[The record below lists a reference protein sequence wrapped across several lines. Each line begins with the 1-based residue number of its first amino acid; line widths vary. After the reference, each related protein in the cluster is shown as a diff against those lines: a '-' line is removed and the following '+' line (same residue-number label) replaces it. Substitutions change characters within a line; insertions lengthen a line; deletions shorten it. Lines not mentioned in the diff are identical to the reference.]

1 MSLKDTMAE
10 VTSLLKETAENSK
23 SMGDELRKVRESQDA
38 MLKVTK
44 ANKTESKPFE
54 GMKPPS
60 DDDDMAKAKAQNE
73 SVRNSMKDS
82 SRELETKEQKELRE
96 DKEYKRDLLKAQ
108 KTTNDYLKALT
119 ALEEVAKKPEYDSVA
134 ANIYKGTSEYL
145 KGTRFQTMQG
155 IGGMME
161 SGANVISTAK
171 KIWNAPQTFKDYRE
185 KKSMDKEQK
194 IIKKNQALLAAQE
207 HKLKSK
213 KDLSEEDRQ
222 KLLDKIASTRKT
234 LDTSTDAYSKQY
246 ASRYMRLKK
255 RSDSAYKG
263 INKDEMNDLQEH
275 IQSNIS
281 ERFKTES
288 DYLQRSKPSQSKDN
302 VKDTPNPKV
311 TASYIGTGGSNSVF
325 SGGLSIAE
333 SQGLSGRIPNEN
345 KEVER
350 ATTQRLMDMMFG
362 RKISQTPSPKTYG
375 EYVAGI
381 FHQLKDSNEFL
392 EKIYKNTRDM
402 KSSGSDEESG
412 SGGGG
417 LLSALGR
424 GLGKTLGMAGRGI
437 GMLGSFLTGGL
448 GLGGLLTTGV
458 GSLSTLGAGGM
469 IGAGGLLAGSAA
481 GGLAIGNKAAEM
493 MGMHENGASLGDV
506 GAGLKGAWNGE
517 GFGSSMEN
525 AQIDRKV
532 NKQQQEQID
541 SARKAFDESLKSGTH
556 HPSLTAVPPDIV
568 GDMTDMEKTKVFDL
582 WLGATLLKKVPM
594 SSYRS
599 GKHDIIKAVI
609 QRMDSSKAE
618 NEDYQNLLKNRGKGS
633 EKGSSLEGGRTS
645 SGSVQTTQP
654 TVEVK
659 TTMSGISGALGQDQ
673 LNAMQMQAKLIAYE
687 MMIMQGNPKYVEQ
700 QVKYARQQGNS
711 VATTMFGG

>member
-73 SVRNSMKDS
+73 SVRNSMKDG

-108 KTTNDYLKALT
+108 KTTNDYLKSLT

-161 SGANVISTAK
+161 SGASAISTAK

-263 INKDEMNDLQEH
+263 ISKDEMGDLQEH
-275 IQSNIS
+275 IQSNLS

-288 DYLQRSKPSQSKDN
+288 DYLQRSKLSQPKDN
-302 VKDTPNPKV
+302 IKNIPNPKV
-311 TASYIGTGGSNSVF
+311 TASYIGTGGSNSIF
-325 SGGLSIAE
+325 NGGLSIAE

-350 ATTQRLMDMMFG
+350 ATTQRLLDMMFG

-412 SGGGG
+412 FGAGG

-458 GSLSTLGAGGM
+458 GSLGTLGAGGM

-506 GAGLKGAWNGE
+506 GSGLKGAWNGK
-517 GFGSSMEN
+517 GFSNSMEN
-525 AQIDRKV
+525 AQIERKV

-541 SARKAFDESLKSGTH
+541 SARKAFDESLKSGTQ
-556 HPSLTAVPPDIV
+556 HPSMVAVPPDIA

-599 GKHDIIKAVI
+599 GKHDIIKSVI

-618 NEDYQNLLKNRGKGS
+618 NEDYQDLLKNRGKGG
-633 EKGSSLEGGRTS
+633 EKGSSLEGGRTP
-645 SGSVQTTQP
+645 SGSVQSAQP

-687 MMIMQGNPKYVEQ
+687 MMIMQSNPKYVEQ

>member
-44 ANKTESKPFE
+44 DSKTESKPFE
-54 GMKPPS
+54 GMKPPV
-60 DDDDMAKAKAQNE
+60 DDDMAKAKAQND
-73 SVRNSMKDS
+73 SVRNAMKDK
-82 SRELETKEQKELRE
+82 SREFETKEQKELRE

-108 KTTNDYLKALT
+108 KTTNDYLKSLT

-134 ANIYKGTSEYL
+134 GSIYKGTSEYL

-161 SGANVISTAK
+161 SGTKAVSTAK

-185 KKSMDKEQK
+185 KKAMDKEQK

-234 LDTSTDAYSKQY
+234 LDASTDAYSKQY

-263 INKDEMNDLQEH
+263 INKDEMADLQEH

-288 DYLQRSKPSQSKDN
+288 DYLQRSKVRS
-302 VKDTPNPKV
+302 TPENINPLVTPKV
-311 TASYIGTGGSNSVF
+311 TASYIGTGSSNSLF
-325 SGGLSIAE
+325 NGGLSIAE
-333 SQGLSGRIPNEN
+333 GQGLSGRIPNED
-345 KEVER
+345 KEIDR
-350 ATTQRLMDMMFG
+350 ARSQRLLDMMFS

-381 FHQLKDSNEFL
+381 FHELKDANEFL

-402 KSSGSDEESG
+402 KSSGEEDEG
-412 SGGGG
+412 GFGGG

-448 GLGGLLTTGV
+448 GLGGLLTTSV
-458 GSLSTLGAGGM
+458 GSLGTLGAGGM

-481 GGLAIGNKAAEM
+481 GGLAIGDKIADMA
-493 MGMHENGASLGDV
+493 GMHDTGASLGDV
-506 GAGLKGAWNGE
+506 GSGLKGVWNGK
-517 GFGSSMEN
+517 GFGASMEK
-525 AQIDRKV
+525 AQTTRLVDKQTQERIDNTREEF
-532 NKQQQEQID
+532 Q
-541 SARKAFDESLKSGTH
+541 SSLKPGGSPHASMVGI
-556 HPSLTAVPPDIV
+556 PPDV
-568 GDMTDMEKTKVFDL
+568 LGDMTDNEKTKIFEL
-582 WLGATLLKKVPM
+582 WMGSTLLNRVPP
-594 SSYRS
+594 SSYRT
-599 GKHDIIKAVI
+599 GKHDIVKAVI
-609 QRMDSSKAE
+609 DRMDSAKSE
-618 NEDYQNLLKNRGKGS
+618 NEDYQDLLKNRGKG
-633 EKGSSLEGGRTS
+633 GEGGSGPQAGRTPG
-645 SGSVQTTQP
+645 GSVQSAQP

-687 MMIMQGNPKYVEQ
+687 MMVMQSNPKYVEQ